1 MIYVNLQIVLE
12 LLDGHPCAPEEVLR
26 KLRKKLSRLKIEP
39 FCRLDY
45 AAKIFRV
52 RDPIEALKV
61 FSGVTRENWSILVPR
76 YVRLTM
82 QLSARVE
89 SH

>member
-12 LLDGHPCAPEEVLR
+12 LLDSHPCASEKVLR

-39 FCRLDY
+39 FCRLDN

-52 RDPIEALKV
+52 RDSIEALKI